1 MNLYLI
7 DDHEMFRQGLA
18 NILEKEG
25 LKISGVAESIDLFLK
40 DKSSVDVLL
49 LDLSLEEGLSLD
61 KILLIKEIK
70 ENIKIIALTMHNKPI
85 LIQKALNAGV
95 DGYVVKESHI
105 SVLIEGIRRVEKGG
119 KFLDPALSES
129 LIGLIVNENENTH
142 SGDRGFSTLS
152 RREQEVFQLAAEG
165 LKNEQIARKLYISRK
180 TVENHRFRLMQKL
193 KVNSAGELVE
203 LAREMGAV

>member
-1 MNLYLI
+1 
-7 DDHEMFRQGLA
+7 
-18 NILEKEG
+18 
-25 LKISGVAESIDLFLK
+25 
-40 DKSSVDVLL
+40 VL
-49 LDLSLEEGLSLD
+49 
-61 KILLIKEIK
+61 
-70 ENIKIIALTMHNKPI
+70 PI

-129 LIGLIVNENENTH
+129 LIGLIVNEKENTH

-180 TVENHRFRLMQKL
+180 TVEDHRFRLMQKL

>member
-1 MNLYLI
+1 
-7 DDHEMFRQGLA
+7 
-18 NILEKEG
+18 
-25 LKISGVAESIDLFLK
+25 
-40 DKSSVDVLL
+40 VL
-49 LDLSLEEGLSLD
+49 
-61 KILLIKEIK
+61 
-70 ENIKIIALTMHNKPI
+70 TPI